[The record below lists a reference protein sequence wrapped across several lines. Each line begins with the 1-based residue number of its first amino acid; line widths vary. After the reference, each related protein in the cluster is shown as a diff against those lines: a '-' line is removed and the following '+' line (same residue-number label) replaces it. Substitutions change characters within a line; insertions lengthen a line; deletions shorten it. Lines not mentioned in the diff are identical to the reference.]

1 MNMSIK
7 SLPESTNKRR
17 SKPYPIVA
25 IGGSAGGMEA
35 MTEILT
41 NLSPDTGMAFVYIQH
56 LSPDFPSKLS
66 VILGKATKMPVHEA
80 EHLLKIEPNTVYVIP
95 PDKDMAIVDGM
106 IVLNK
111 RNTMYGLHLPID
123 QFFLSLAEKQKEGA
137 IGVILSGT
145 ASDGTFGLKAIR
157 AAGGVTIAQ
166 DASARFQSM
175 PRSAITEDVVD
186 MVLSPADIAKELE
199 RLGKKSFVIEDAMT
213 ESADEDIIISE
224 DEIRQIIQM
233 LRKSV
238 GVDFSHYKL
247 NTINRRIIRRMLLHK
262 LETLDDYILYL
273 KQHAN
278 EINLLY
284 QDMLINVTTFFRD
297 PDSIE
302 YLSKTLLPR
311 IIKNK
316 PPNEPIRVW
325 IPACSTGEEA
335 YSIAMLLVEL
345 AGEKSGI
352 KPIQVF
358 ATDLSEQAILKA
370 RMAIYSVNELINV
383 SPKQLQRFFTK
394 VDGSYRVVKSLR
406 DLCIFAPHNVLKD
419 PPFSRIDLISCC
431 NLMIYLDG
439 VLQKKLLNTFHYA
452 LNTEGYLV
460 LGKSESIGSSAQLFT
475 PLEKKYKIYG
485 KKEGTVRGLFDMQ
498 YKSGEK
504 EIAVKTGFL
513 NTGNKKVNQINE
525 LDKTIDDLLL
535 SKYIPAS
542 VVVNNELDIIQF
554 RGSTGIYLEPSPG
567 KASLN
572 LLKMARPGLAF
583 ELRNAIHKS
592 QKTNQIF
599 KKDGIQVKWNERA
612 LEVCFEVL
620 PLKSETEE
628 KLFLVVFTHK
638 IIPADT
644 SIKNNNS
651 KDKLVKQLEEE
662 LVTVRED
669 MRSIIEELEA
679 TNEEL
684 QSANEEI
691 VSSNEEL
698 QSINEELETSK
709 EELES
714 GNEEL
719 MTINT
724 ELSIRNEQ
732 LAEAQ
737 AYTEAVF
744 DTIRKAIIVL
754 DKDLRVK
761 SANKTFYSIFEV
773 KEQDTEGT
781 LIYEIGNRQWDI
793 PELRKLLE
801 EIVSS
806 NNSFAGLEVKHNF
819 PGIGEKIMML
829 NAHKIEQRTSGHPLI
844 LLGIDDITEE
854 RKPRSLN

>member
-1 MNMSIK
+1 MSPK
-7 SLPESTNKRR
+7 PLTGSPGNKKA
-17 SKPYPIVA
+17 KPYPIVA

-35 MTEILT
+35 MTEILK

-56 LSPDFPSKLS
+56 LSPDFESKLS
-66 VILGKATKMPVHEA
+66 LILGKATKMPVYEA
-80 EHLLKIEPNTVYVIP
+80 THLLRIEPNTVYVIP
-95 PDKDMAIVDGM
+95 PDKDMAVIDGM
-106 IVLNK
+106 IVLNS
-111 RNTMYGLHLPID
+111 REIRYGLHLPID
-123 QFFLSLAEKQKEGA
+123 QFFLSLADKQKEGA
-137 IGVILSGT
+137 IGVVLSGT

-166 DASARFQSM
+166 DDSAKFQSM
-175 PRSAITEDVVD
+175 PRSAIAEEVVD
-186 MVLSPADIAKELE
+186 MVLSPKEIAVELD
-199 RLGKKSFVIEDAMT
+199 RLGKKSFVIESAMT
-213 ESADEDIIISE
+213 GSSEEEIFISE
-224 DEIRQIIQM
+224 DEIRQIIQL

-238 GVDFSHYKL
+238 GVDFSHYKF

-262 LETLDDYILYL
+262 LDTLDDYILYL

-284 QDMLINVTTFFRD
+284 QDLLINVTSFFRD

-302 YLSKTLLPR
+302 YLAKTLLPR
-311 IIKNK
+311 LIKNK

-325 IPACSTGEEA
+325 IPACSSGEEA

-345 AGEKSGI
+345 AAEKTGV
-352 KPIQVF
+352 KPIQIF
-358 ATDLSEQAILKA
+358 ATDLSEQAIMKA
-370 RMAIYSVNELINV
+370 RIGMYSVNELVNV

-419 PPFSRIDLISCC
+419 PPFSRIDLVSCC
-431 NLMIYLDG
+431 NLMIYLDQ
-439 VLQKKLLNTFHYA
+439 VLQKKLLNIFHYA
-452 LNTEGYLV
+452 LNIEGYLV
-460 LGKSESIGSSAQLFT
+460 LGKSESIGASTQLFT
-475 PLEKKYKIYG
+475 QLEKKYKIYL
-485 KKEGTVRGLFDMQ
+485 KKEGSVRGLFDMQ
-498 YKSGEK
+498 YRNIEK
-504 EIAVKTGFL
+504 DLPLKPGTLKTE
-513 NTGNKKVNQINE
+513 NKKASQINE
-525 LDKTIDDLLL
+525 LDKMIDDLLL
-535 SKYIPAS
+535 TKYVPAS
-542 VVVNNELDIIQF
+542 VVVNNDLDIIQF

-567 KASLN
+567 RASLN

-583 ELRNAIHKS
+583 ELRSAIHKS
-592 QKTNQIF
+592 QKSGQLL
-599 KKDGIQVKWNERA
+599 KKDGIQVKWNDRH

-628 KLFLVVFTHK
+628 RLFLVVFGHK
-638 IIPADT
+638 TIPADT
-644 SIKNNNS
+644 SVRSHNS
-651 KDKLVKQLEEE
+651 KDKLVKQMEEE
-662 LVTVRED
+662 LITVRED

-714 GNEEL
+714 ANEEL
-719 MTINT
+719 MTINS
-724 ELSIRNEQ
+724 ELNIRNEQ

-744 DTIRKAIIVL
+744 DTIRKAVVVL

-761 SANKTFYSIFEV
+761 SANKTFYSIFNV
-773 KEQDTEGT
+773 KEEDTEGT

-801 EIVSS
+801 EIVPA
-806 NNSFAGLEVKHNF
+806 NNSFNGLEVKHNF
-819 PGIGEKIMML
+819 PKIGEKVMLL
-829 NAHKIEQRTSGHPLI
+829 NAHKIEQKTSRQPLI
-844 LLGIDDITEE
+844 LLAIEDITEE